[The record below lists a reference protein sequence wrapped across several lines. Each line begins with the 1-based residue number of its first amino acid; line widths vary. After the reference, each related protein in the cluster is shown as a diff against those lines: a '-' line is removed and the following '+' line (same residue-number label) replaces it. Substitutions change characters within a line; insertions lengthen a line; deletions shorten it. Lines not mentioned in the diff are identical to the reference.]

1 MKNGQATEQDDVP
14 VEAWKA
20 SRREGIG
27 IMWELMKKIME
38 KETTPDR
45 WRESTVIPLYKEKGD
60 AQECGN

>member
-60 AQECGN
+60 DQECGN